1 VIASAA
7 RQEITTMTLTKS
19 APRRP
24 RLTRAIAELFP
35 PQGQWSEGEYLEL
48 SDRSSRLI
56 ELSGGK
62 LEVLEMPTDPHQY
75 TVGRL
80 HFYILRFLMEHL
92 LGEVR
97 VAPLPVRLW
106 PGKIREPALMYLSNA
121 HLDRITPEYWGVP
134 DLVVEV
140 HSPGS
145 RGRDM
150 RIKYEEYAQAGIP
163 EHWMVDTDA
172 KTIDVYRLNQTAY
185 EFKQH
190 YGLGAQLMSDQLPGF
205 ELSLIDVFARA

>member
-1 VIASAA
+1 
-7 RQEITTMTLTKS
+7 MTLTKP

-24 RLTRAIAELFP
+24 RLTHAIAELFP
-35 PQGQWSEGEYLEL
+35 PQGQWSEDEYLGV
-48 SDRSSRLI
+48 SDRSNRLI
-56 ELSGGK
+56 ELSNGK

-75 TVGRL
+75 TVGELLFRL
-80 HFYILRFLMEHL
+80 KLFLQAHP

-106 PGKIREPALMYLSNA
+106 PGKFREPDVMYLSGA

-134 DLVVEV
+134 DLVIEV

-145 RGRDM
+145 LNRDK
-150 RIKYEEYAQAGIP
+150 RIKYHEYAQAGIP
-163 EHWMVDTDA
+163 EYWMVDVEA

-185 EFKQH
+185 ELQRH
-190 YGLGAQLMSDQLPGF
+190 YAQSETLTSEQLPGF
-205 ELSLIDVFARA
+205 ELNLTDVFARA